1 MKKYI
6 LLLTYGFAVLIS
18 LNGCAPVIVAG
29 AATGAAVASD
39 RRTAGTVLEDQSI
52 ELKSSNAIQSDET
65 LSKSVHV
72 SVTSYN
78 NIVLLTG
85 QTPTRALH
93 ERVLDHIHDVEKIRR
108 IHDEITIEEPSTFNT
123 RSNDTWITTKVKSTL
138 LGAKGLDA
146 AHIKVVT
153 ENGIVYLMGL
163 ITHKDGD
170 TAAKT
175 VQQVKGVQKVVKVFE
190 YLD

>member
-6 LLLTYGFAVLIS
+6 TAISVGLFALLS
-18 LNGCAPVIVAG
+18 LQGCAPVIVAG
-29 AATGAAVASD
+29 AATGASVAND

-52 ELKSSNAIQSDET
+52 ELKASGAIRSDDA

-72 SVTSYN
+72 SVTSFN

-85 QTPTRALH
+85 QAPTRALRD
-93 ERVLDHIHDVEKIRR
+93 RVLNHIHDIEKIRR
-108 IHDEITIEEPSTFNT
+108 IHNEISIAEPTAFKI
-123 RSNDTWITTKVKSTL
+123 RSNDTWITTKAKSTL
-138 LGAKGLDA
+138 LGAKGLEA
-146 AHIKVVT
+146 THVKVVT
-153 ENGIVYLMGL
+153 ENGVVYLMGL
-163 ITHKDGD
+163 VTHKDGD

-175 VQQVKGVQKVVKVFE
+175 VQQVKGVQRVVKVFE